1 MSLTCTTESRTY
13 FLCLIFLFVAVLSTE
28 VDAKL
33 WGFSPISNNS
43 GVSGVAATQLT
54 LDVTEYASDPDPE
67 TETETERVLFTFS
80 NIGPLPSVLTGV
92 YFDDGAL
99 LGISEIVEQPPD
111 VDFSYPV
118 EGQENFPEGGNQ
130 DPPFET
136 TAGFSAGIEKG
147 KGGVLKGVNPGE
159 SVGIVFTL
167 KDDYDLD
174 GVIAAMY
181 RGLNDPLNDSLRVGL
196 RVQSLGE
203 DGEFSDAFMHAPV
216 PGAVLLGLLG
226 LGVAGVK
233 LRKFA

>member
-1 MSLTCTTESRTY
+1 MSVRRANKGCLF
-13 FLCLIFLFVAVLSTE
+13 FLSLIFVFVAVPSTE
-28 VDAKL
+28 VNAKL
-33 WGFSPISNNS
+33 WEFSPISDNS
-43 GVSGVAATQLT
+43 GVSGAVAAQLT
-54 LDVTEYASDPDPE
+54 LEVTDYASNQ
-67 TETETERVLFTFS
+67 VLFLFK

-99 LGISEIVEQPPD
+99 LGISTIVEQPPD
-111 VDFSYPV
+111 VDFSHPV
-118 EGQENFPEGGNQ
+118 LGQENFPEGENL

-147 KGGVLKGVNPGE
+147 AGGVLKGVNPGE
-159 SVGIVFTL
+159 SVGIVFDL
-167 KDDYDLD
+167 KNGYDLD
-174 GVIAAMY
+174 GVIEAMY

-216 PGAVLLGLLG
+216 PGAVLLGMLG
-226 LGVAGVK
+226 LGVVGVK